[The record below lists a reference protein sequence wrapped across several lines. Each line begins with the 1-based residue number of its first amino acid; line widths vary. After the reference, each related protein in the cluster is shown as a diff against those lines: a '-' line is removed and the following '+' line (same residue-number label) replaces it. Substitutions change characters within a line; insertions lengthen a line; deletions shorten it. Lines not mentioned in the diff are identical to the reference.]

1 MSEHM
6 MKEPLPQKS
15 SRKPQQAEQAAPSTA
30 EGTNDELLRLQRL
43 VGNHAVQRMLT
54 SPAELHQR
62 TGLTVQTKM
71 TVGAAGDAYEQEAD
85 AVAKQVMAK
94 RDVVQRAGE
103 EEELQM
109 KRLDTVQRAGE
120 EEELQMKRLDV
131 VQRAG
136 EEEELQM
143 KRLDTVQRSG
153 EEEELQ
159 MKRLDTVQRA
169 GEEEELQMKRADT
182 IQRESEGDEVDDEEV
197 QMKRADIQRAGGVPV
212 NDDEGLEREA
222 DEMGV
227 LAQRKP
233 VDMSG
238 SFDVEQDVESRI
250 SAKSGSGQTIPD
262 VNREMFES
270 SMGHDFSGV
279 NVHADAES
287 DTLNKQ
293 LGARAFTTGSD
304 IFFRQGEYNPASS
317 GGQELL
323 AHELTHVVQQ
333 GGAGVKAKKEED

>member
-15 SRKPQQAEQAAPSTA
+15 SHKPQQTTQAAETA
-30 EGTNDELLRLQRL
+30 PVTSPNEEMIRLQRL
-43 VGNHAVQRMLT
+43 IGNQAVQRMLT
-54 SPAELHQR
+54 TNPADIHQR

-71 TVGAAGDAYEQEAD
+71 TVGAADDPYEREAD
-85 AVAKQVMAK
+85 AVASQVMAK
-94 RDVVQRAGE
+94 RDVVQRESADEDVQMKRIDIVQRSEGGEAE

-109 KRLDTVQRAGE
+109 KRIDIVQRSEAAE
-120 EEELQMKRLDV
+120 EEGEELQMKRVDTI
-131 VQRAG
+131 QRSEAA
-136 EEEELQM
+136 EEEGEELQM
-143 KRLDTVQRSG
+143 KRVNSIQRSEAA
-153 EEEELQ
+153 EE
-159 MKRLDTVQRA
+159 K
-169 GEEEELQMKRADT
+169 GEELQMKRAD
-182 IQRESEGDEVDDEEV
+182 IQA
-197 QMKRADIQRAGGVPV
+197 K
-212 NDDEGLEREA
+212 
-222 DEMGV
+222 
-227 LAQRKP
+227 K

-238 SFDVEQDVESRI
+238 SFDVEKDVESKI

-279 NVHADAES
+279 NVHADSES
-287 DTLNKQ
+287 DSLNKQ

-304 IFFRQGEYNPASS
+304 IFFRQGEYNPTSS

-333 GGAGVKAKKEED
+333 GGAKVQKKSEEE